1 MRKSALFAGLAALAL
16 SAAACHRQEGR
27 GGLSADDDQRLDN
40 AAAMLDANVIDT
52 SPDDLTV
59 NASDLEG
66 NQDANALAV
75 D

>member
-1 MRKSALFAGLAALAL
+1 MRKFALFAGLAALAL
-16 SAAACHRQEGR
+16 TTACHRQEGR

-40 AAAMLDANVIDT
+40 AATMLDSNVIDT

-66 NQDANALAV
+66 NREANALDV